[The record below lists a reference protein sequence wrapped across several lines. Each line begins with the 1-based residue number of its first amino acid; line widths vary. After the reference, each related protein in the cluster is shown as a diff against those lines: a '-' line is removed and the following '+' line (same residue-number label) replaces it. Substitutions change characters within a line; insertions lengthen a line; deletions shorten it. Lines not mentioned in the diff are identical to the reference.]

1 MKTDPQRVLLDVRKS
16 TTEDLLDRATA
27 YRAGMTP
34 EALEMI
40 EAELRDRG
48 VGPEQLAEHAE
59 RYRQEVLFLPDGT
72 AARCSFCGRPAVAR
86 GWAMHRLFG
95 RVPVFPRTFYYCKE
109 HRR

>member
-1 MKTDPQRVLLDVRKS
+1 MKADPKRILLNVRNA

-40 EAELRDRG
+40 EAELKDRG
-48 VGPEQLAEHAE
+48 VGHGEIETHAE
-59 RYRQEVLFLPDGT
+59 RCRQEVIFLPDGS
-72 AARCSFCGRPAVAR
+72 AAKCSFCERPAVAC
-86 GWAMHRLFG
+86 GWAMHRIFG
-95 RVPVFPRTFYYCKE
+95 LVPIFPRKFYYCKE